1 MQEFLLNKFYGLQ
14 FWQYLGII
22 AFLAGGY
29 LAYRILCWIFNLSL
43 IKIFSK
49 TKYKEILETYF
60 KTIYKL
66 LSLIVVTY
74 IIYDN
79 LGILKLGRAF
89 KKTALIVYE
98 LLIPLLIFGI
108 IYKSTHLISDIIR
121 HIASKTNTKFDKSF
135 ASLIRRTLKVI
146 IITIAGIYL
155 LNYLKIDITP
165 VLAGVSIGGLAV
177 ALAAQETLKNFFGS
191 ITIFLDRPFE
201 VGDWI
206 ISPDF
211 EGTVEEIGLRSTRI
225 RSFNNSLITVP
236 NSKIIDS
243 VIDNMGKRLY
253 RRFLQFLRVSYET
266 PPPIIEDFISGIQS
280 IANEHK
286 YIVKEN
292 IQVSLHE
299 FAEYSINI
307 RINLFLDV
315 PDYLTELQLRQE
327 IMEKILNLANNLNIQ
342 FEKPFRFQS

>member
-14 FWQYLGII
+14 VWQYLGII
-22 AFLAGGY
+22 AFIAGGY
-29 LAYRILCWIFNLSL
+29 LAYKILGWIFNLAL
-43 IKIFSK
+43 IKIFSR
-49 TKYKEILETYF
+49 TKYKEILETYI

-66 LSLIVVTY
+66 SSLIVVIY

-79 LGILKLGRAF
+79 LDFLKLGRAF
-89 KKTALIVYE
+89 KKTSTVVYE
-98 LLIPLLIFGI
+98 LLIPLLVFGI
-108 IYKSTHLISDIIR
+108 LYKLTHLISDFIR
-121 HIASKTNTKFDKSF
+121 HLASKTNTKFDKSF

-165 VLAGVSIGGLAV
+165 ILAGVSIGGLAV

-191 ITIFLDRPFE
+191 ITIYLDRPFE

-206 ISPDF
+206 ISPGF

-236 NSKIIDS
+236 NSKIIDA
-243 VIDNMGKRLY
+243 VIDNMGKRQY
-253 RRFLQFLRVSYET
+253 RRFLQILRISYET
-266 PPPIIEDFISGIQS
+266 PTPVIEDFISGIKS

-286 YIVKEN
+286 YVVKDT

-299 FAEYSINI
+299 FAEFSINI
-307 RINLFLDV
+307 RINLFFDV
-315 PDYLTELQLRQE
+315 PDYLTELEIRQE
-327 IMEKILNLANNLNIQ
+327 LMEKILQLAENLNIK
-342 FEKPFRFQS
+342 FEKLNRFQA